1 MNVPLLDLNAQ
12 YNEILDEIKVAI
24 NKVLDSHQYILGPEV
39 QELEAAVAKYCQV
52 GRAIGCA
59 SGTDALVLSL
69 KAIDIQPEDEVIT
82 TPFTFFATAGSIHRV
97 DGKPVFV
104 DIDPGT
110 FNIDPEK
117 IEAAI
122 TEKTRAI
129 IPVHLFGQTCEMD
142 KIREI
147 ADKYNLKIIE
157 DTAQAIGA
165 KYLNKPAGY
174 FGDIA
179 TLSFFPSKNLGAM
192 GDAGMCL
199 TDDDELA
206 EIITLLRTHGEHP
219 KYIHKWVG
227 LNSRLDTLQAAVLLV
242 KLPYLDKWTRQRQ
255 ANARYYYENMAD
267 IKGIELPY
275 IHPKAESIFNQFTL
289 KAERRDQLLEFL
301 RKNQVG
307 CNIYYPKSLHLQECF
322 SYLGHKK
329 GDFPISEAITQQ
341 VISLPIYSELT
352 NEQQDYVISK
362 VREFYH
368 NN

>member
-1 MNVPLLDLNAQ
+1 MKVPLLDLKAQ
-12 YNEILDEIKVAI
+12 YDDILDEIRTAIEKVFS
-24 NKVLDSHQYILGPEV
+24 SHRYILGPEV
-39 QELEAAVAKYCQV
+39 AEIEAEVAKYCKAK
-52 GRAIGCA
+52 RAIGCA
-59 SGTDALVLSL
+59 SGTDALVLAL

-104 DIDPGT
+104 DIDPRT
-110 FNIDPEK
+110 FNIDPDK

-142 KIREI
+142 KIRQI
-147 ADKYNLKIIE
+147 ADKYDLKIIE

-165 KYLNKPAGY
+165 KFQGKAAGY

-192 GDAGMCL
+192 GDSGMCI

-206 EIITLLRTHGEHP
+206 EIITMLRTHGEHP

-242 KLPYLDKWTRQRQ
+242 KLPYLDKWTKQRQ
-255 ANARYYYENMAD
+255 ENAQFYYENMAD

-275 IHPKAESIFNQFTL
+275 IHPDAESIFNQFTL
-289 KAERRDQLLEFL
+289 KAERRDELLEFL
-301 RKNQVG
+301 RKNDVG

-322 SYLGHKK
+322 AYLNYKE
-329 GDFPISEAITQQ
+329 GDFPVSEAVTEQ
-341 VISLPIYSELT
+341 VISLPIYSELSR
-352 NEQQDYVISK
+352 EQQDYVISK

-368 NN
+368 RS